1 MDKTDRKII
10 IIVGPTAVGKTEYA
24 IKAAQDFNGEIVSA
38 DSMQLYK
45 FMDIGSAK
53 PTPEEQAAARHYL
66 VDEIDPRYDFSVA
79 EYSRLAK
86 KYINTIFDK
95 GKLPIVSGGTGL
107 YVNSLIYDMDF
118 SSAPRDTEER
128 ERLRAFLAENGPE
141 KLHELLR
148 DADPAAAKRIHPNNT
163 KKVIRAIEAA
173 RSGNPIPAFEE
184 SYRKTKDDDELL
196 IGLDRDRQE
205 LYDRI
210 NLRVD
215 IMLDAG
221 LEDEIKELMNLGL
234 SSDNISM
241 KGIGYKEMIAYLNGE
256 YSRDEAV
263 ELVKRNSRR
272 YAKRQLTWFRRYN
285 DIHWFDLTA
294 GAVGE
299 YERMKEL
306 ISAFSGGNSPC

>member
-1 MDKTDRKII
+1 MAKTDKKII

-38 DSMQLYK
+38 DSMQIYK

-53 PTPEEQAAARHYL
+53 PTSEEQAAARHYL
-66 VDEIDPRYDFSVA
+66 VDEIDPRNDFSVA
-79 EYSRLAK
+79 EYSQLAK
-86 KYINTIFDK
+86 KYINTIFEK

-107 YVNSLIYDMDF
+107 YVNSLVYNMDF
-118 SSAPRDTEER
+118 ASSPKNTEQR
-128 ERLRAFLAENGPE
+128 EYLRNFLEENGPE
-141 KLHELLR
+141 KLHALLQ
-148 DADPAAAKRIHPNNT
+148 DADPDAASRIHPNNT

-173 RSGNPIPAFEE
+173 RSGNPIPAFDE
-184 SYRKTKDDDELL
+184 SFRRTDDYDYLL
-196 IGLDRDRQE
+196 IGLNRDRNE

-210 NLRVD
+210 NMRVD

-221 LEDEIKELMNLGL
+221 LEDEIKKLMKLGL

-241 KGIGYKEMIAYLNGE
+241 KGIGYKEMIAYINGE

-272 YAKRQLTWFRRYN
+272 YAKRQLTWFRRYD

-299 YERMKEL
+299 YERMKKLIHSFLDSEL
-306 ISAFSGGNSPC
+306 